1 VETVVVNAPYVNGAY
16 EYIIEKDSRYKL
28 FISTGTPQN
37 EMIKILKKKYI
48 DMYFRSVY
56 GSTDHKINHV
66 KEIVMTTGY
75 TKEEIIFI
83 GEADTDIIAAK
94 ENGIP
99 IIFREHLD
107 GNCAIAYS
115 KMIKV
120 KDLTDLKDNMA

>member
-1 VETVVVNAPYVNGAY
+1 METVVVNAPYVNGAY